1 MGWGGEGRVFE
12 RGYWANW
19 SRVCIQTS
27 THSPIPNSA
36 GFVEVKEVTQALA
49 CVPDLL
55 VWGGEGTRMDMP
67 VAEFLRRWRPM
78 ILSRGVEFKGGYG

>member
-1 MGWGGEGRVFE
+1 MVMGWGGLR
-12 RGYWANW
+12 RGVLSKLVAW
-19 SRVCIQTS
+19 IQTWM
-27 THSPIPNSA
+27 HSPIPNSA

-78 ILSRGVEFKGGYG
+78 ILSRGVEFKGGDG